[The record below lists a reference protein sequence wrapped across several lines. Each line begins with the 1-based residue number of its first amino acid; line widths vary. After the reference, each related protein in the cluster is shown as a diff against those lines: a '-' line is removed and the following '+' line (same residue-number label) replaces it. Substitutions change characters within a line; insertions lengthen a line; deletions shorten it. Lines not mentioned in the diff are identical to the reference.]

1 MKKFLSS
8 LCPLSILLANS
19 CAMSALFTI
28 FSLVEGMDKSDPGL
42 ALWLCCLLLCYFGL
56 MLFLRR
62 ERSIRAVIFFCAVF
76 FVLQLVMAIVLYGLF
91 SSVTGML
98 AAISMWIY
106 SYYNCF
112 ELCIKKVEVEQY
124 TKTFD
129 LCGLVLIFTVFFCS
143 VKQLPLSHVIPL
155 ATTLILCLL
164 AQVLV
169 RGGSEGQKLRG
180 LFMSGTIILFLGLIA
195 ACFIALASG
204 GIKKLISLL
213 ANCVH
218 AVLAFIYR
226 CINAVFQFLIS
237 LMPEK
242 QYESI
247 APPAIEGIDTSGA
260 EQQAMVFI
268 DPEKLLIAILCIG
281 LVFVAVIIILRII
294 RGKSSVVI
302 SAKDS
307 EKGVKRSKSGLL
319 AALKKTVSRLMK
331 ALRFRFMC
339 LLSRNTAPGLL
350 MQIEKHS
357 YKKLHGRALGES
369 CREFLERAQVL
380 YPHAQAEL
388 NILCN
393 ALDELYFG
401 DSKGLSTEKIKQLRR
416 KIFASENGNT
426 EA

>member
-1 MKKFLSS
+1 MKKILSS

-28 FSLVEGMDKSDPGL
+28 FSLVEGMDKSDPCL
-42 ALWLCCLLLCYFGL
+42 VLWLSCLSLCYLGL

-62 ERSIRAVIFFCAVF
+62 ERSIRAIIYFCVAF
-76 FVLQLVMAIVLYGLF
+76 FVLQLVIAIVLYGLF
-91 SSVTGML
+91 SSVIGML

-112 ELCIKKVEVEQY
+112 ALCIKKVEVERY

-129 LCGLVLIFTVFFCS
+129 LCGLVLIFTLFFCS
-143 VKQLPLSHVIPL
+143 VKQLPLSHVVPL
-155 ATTLILCLL
+155 AASVILCLL
-164 AQVLV
+164 SQVLV

-180 LFMSGTIILFLGLIA
+180 LFMSGAIILFLGLIA
-195 ACFIALASG
+195 ASFIALASG
-204 GIKKLISLL
+204 GVKKLVSLL
-213 ANCVH
+213 VNCVH
-218 AVLAFIYR
+218 AVLAFLYR
-226 CINAVFQFLIS
+226 CINAAFQFLIR

-242 QYESI
+242 QYESF

-260 EQQAMVFI
+260 EQQAMAFI
-268 DPEKLLIAILCIG
+268 DPEKFVIAMLCIG
-281 LVFVAVIIILRII
+281 LAFVAAIIILRIV
-294 RGKSSVVI
+294 RGKNSVDI
-302 SAKDS
+302 SAKNS
-307 EKGVKRSKSGLL
+307 EKGLSRRKSGLFS
-319 AALKKTVSRLMK
+319 ALKKAASKLMKTCRFRLMC
-331 ALRFRFMC
+331 MI
-339 LLSRNTAPGLL
+339 SRNTAPGLL

-357 YKKLHGRALGES
+357 RKKLHGRSIGES

-426 EA
+426 EV